1 MPTVGSRRRSL
12 EALGNPANIKVALLV
27 GSEPSKCPVLGK
39 RKRDDINQKH
49 KKDKKYKLATWWMQ
63 YVPAPS
69 TGIAAQTALRRRE
82 LNLELY
88 DELHNEFSNFL
99 NLSIDNDN
107 LTSYSV
113 HAL

>member
-1 MPTVGSRRRSL
+1 
-12 EALGNPANIKVALLV
+12 
-27 GSEPSKCPVLGK
+27 
-39 RKRDDINQKH
+39 
-49 KKDKKYKLATWWMQ
+49 MQ

-99 NLSIDNDN
+99 NLVQEEEGAANAEEEGAAEPTLESQSRA
-107 LTSYSV
+107 TT
-113 HAL
+113 